1 MQKIFNSLKA
11 RILAISIATTFIT
24 LVVFGYAMFYLVNNN
39 SYNDYINNS
48 NEQMKIVSESINIF
62 YDQIDKNLNMFA
74 THPLVKRSDNSIT
87 SYADTTDTV
96 QMTPSKNGGLEQ
108 EIYEFFEHYAE
119 SNPDTLYIY
128 LGTEDGSY
136 VQWPETTTVANYVP
150 KEKMWYTTGINGNGN
165 VIRTSPY
172 FDPAANSLIT
182 SNVRTFTDENGN
194 VKGVIGLDVKQ
205 SVISN
210 ILNKMKTGE
219 TGYSVIIHNTGVIM
233 ADGNNPDNN
242 FKNIEDVEIEGLEK
256 LLDENLEPFD
266 INIDGIKYLVNPY
279 KVEGTDWVLGSFIS
293 RNELSENYSKMFRI
307 GIIYALIIL
316 TVAII
321 LTSIFTVKMTKPIE
335 RSSEYL
341 KLLAA
346 GDFTQEMD
354 EKDLSRKDEL
364 GTIINGINTMK
375 ESLKQLVYS
384 IKDETMAIESEVDI
398 VISNVNLFNNNLED
412 ISATTEEVAANME
425 ETAASSEE
433 MAAASQEIQRATQ
446 SIAQRSQDGATAA
459 NEISERAETT
469 KINVNASLEKALEV
483 LNSTKKSLESAINES
498 KVVAQIDILS
508 NSIMQI
514 AEQTNLLALNAAIEA
529 ARAGEAGR
537 GFSVVADE
545 IRKLAEQSK
554 GTVLEIQDT
563 TSKVTSSVENL
574 TNCSNELLTFMS
586 EEVETDYRKMLE
598 VADQY
603 SSDARYIDGLVS
615 EFSATSEELL
625 ASIQD
630 VLATIDGVAVAANEG
645 AEGSSEIANRVSEAS
660 IKANEV
666 QNKVLKAKKSTEKLQ
681 ADVDKFKV

>member
-1 MQKIFNSLKA
+1 MHKIFNSLKA
-11 RILAISIATTFIT
+11 KILAISIATTFIT
-24 LVVFGYAMFYLVNNN
+24 LVVFGCVMFYLVNNN

-48 NEQMKIVSESINIF
+48 NEQMKIVAESINIF

-74 THPLVKRSDNSIT
+74 THPLVMKANNSIT
-87 SYADTTDTV
+87 SYGDITETI

-108 EIYEFFEHYAE
+108 EIYEFFKHYGE

-136 VQWPETTTVANYVP
+136 VQWPETITAAHYVP
-150 KEKMWYTTGINGNGN
+150 KEKTWYTNAMNANGN
-165 VIRTSPY
+165 VVRTDPY
-172 FDPAANSLIT
+172 FDHIENSLIT
-182 SNVRTFTDENGN
+182 SNARTFTDGNGN

-205 SVISN
+205 SAISN
-210 ILNKMKTGE
+210 ILNKMKTGK
-219 TGYSVIIHNTGVIM
+219 TGYSVIVHNTGVIM

-266 INIDGIKYLVNPY
+266 IDMDGVKYLVNPY
-279 KVEGTDWVLGSFIS
+279 KVEGTDWILGSFIS
-293 RNELSENYSKMFRI
+293 RNELSESYSKMFRI
-307 GIIYALIIL
+307 GLIYALIIL
-316 TVAII
+316 AVAI
-321 LTSIFTVKMTKPIE
+321 LFTSIFTIKITKPIR

-354 EKDLSRKDEL
+354 EKDLARKDEL

-384 IKDETMAIESEVDI
+384 IKGETIAIETKVEN
-398 VISNVNLFNNNLED
+398 VISNVALLNNNLED

-433 MAAASQEIQRATQ
+433 MAATSQEIQRAVQ
-446 SIAQRSQDGATAA
+446 SIAQKSQEGATAA
-459 NEISERAETT
+459 NKISERANNT
-469 KINVNASLEKALEV
+469 KKNVNAALDKAFEV
-483 LNSTKKSLESAINES
+483 LNNTKHRLELAIHES
-498 KVVAQIDILS
+498 KVVEQINILS
-508 NSIMQI
+508 DSIMKI

-563 TSKVTSSVENL
+563 TIKVTASVENL
-574 TNCSNELLTFMS
+574 SNCSNELLRFIS
-586 EEVETDYRKMLE
+586 EDVENDYKTIIE
-598 VADQY
+598 VAEQY
-603 SSDARYIDGLVS
+603 SNDAHYVDGLVS
-615 EFSATSEELL
+615 EFSSTSEELL

-630 VLATIDGVAVAANEG
+630 VLAAIDGVAVAASEG
-645 AEGSSEIANRVSEAS
+645 AEGSSDIANRVSEAN

-666 QNKVLKAKKSTEKLQ
+666 QNEVLKTKESTNKLQ
-681 ADVDKFKV
+681 TDVDKFKL